1 MRSVRKEGSQYFLK
15 TLQYTSLAREIE
27 TTIHGLLMHIYM
39 LNTRVAILSGYTG
52 ENEVKGKTAVELHTI
67 KDTRYIMAELQP
79 DLTMTSFLY
88 PDEPTGKYYKKLKML
103 LKNSGL
109 YNNPQDVTAD
119 LINFLDRFIIKFN
132 LNKTLEEYLDEQE
145 NSVPISDEYENA
157 LIQDE
162 KHIETMDLW
171 RKKYGNGIFSGNLK
185 LEVADISTDLN
196 VLYEKNIN
204 YLKYHH
210 PHLFDTKTP
219 PPNSCPPDLVR
230 IPNSPLNRFIPIKGT
245 LSINPTNCINFEGDN
260 LATLLKSE
268 DEVNRIFEKLYRL
281 PPLLTD
287 PIIKEAKCENTIEEK
302 PNSSCRSNPNNDNII
317 VKTSCA

>member
-1 MRSVRKEGSQYFLK
+1 
-15 TLQYTSLAREIE
+15 
-27 TTIHGLLMHIYM
+27 
-39 LNTRVAILSGYTG
+39 
-52 ENEVKGKTAVELHTI
+52 
-67 KDTRYIMAELQP
+67 
-79 DLTMTSFLY
+79 
-88 PDEPTGKYYKKLKML
+88 ML

-109 YNNPQDVTAD
+109 YNNLQDVTAD

-145 NSVPISDEYENA
+145 ISVPINDEYEKNI
-157 LIQDE
+157 LIEDE

-171 RKKYGNGIFSGNLK
+171 RKKYGNGIFSENFEIK
-185 LEVADISTDLN
+185 VADISMDLN
-196 VLYEKNIN
+196 VLFMKNIN

-210 PHLFDTKTP
+210 PHLFGHQNRSSP
-219 PPNSCPPDLVR
+219 PSSCPPDLVR

-260 LATLLKSE
+260 LTLLLKSE

-287 PIIKEAKCENTIEEK
+287 PIIMKQN
-302 PNSSCRSNPNNDNII
+302 
-317 VKTSCA
+317 VKIQLKKTK